1 MDRKHPAR
9 RISQAVLAGL
19 ALVALALGAAAGSA
33 AKPGTNGKKA
43 SVAPTKP
50 AVKADR
56 DGDKIFDDLEQR
68 LAPLA
73 ASAERSVIVTLR
85 AAATG
90 ERTAALEGDVG
101 DFDVTQRFRIING
114 FAGTLTKE
122 QIVELAANPAVA
134 RIEENSRVRALNA
147 GAQLSF
153 GVTKAR
159 VDAPT
164 LDGEADGNVATYS
177 GGDLVAAVIDTGID
191 GTHLDLDEGKVLAF
205 KDFVNGRTTAY
216 DDHGHGTHVAATI
229 AGDGDAR
236 TDGANRGVA
245 PAAGLVGVKALDA
258 NGGGS
263 MATVTAAIDW
273 VVQVKDAYGIEAINL
288 SLGAAGCSDGTDA
301 TSQAVNRAAAAGLVV
316 VAAAGNEGPGACTIG
331 APGAATGALTV
342 GAMADTA
349 TGGFKQA
356 SFSSR
361 GPTADGRVKP
371 DVSAPGVGIES
382 AATGTT
388 NGYVSQSG
396 TSMATPFVAG
406 VALLMKDANPAL
418 TQGEVKNRV
427 MSTAIDWGRGGDNRT
442 AGTRGADADYG
453 AGRLDG
459 YAAIK
464 AAGAPLG
471 TGPAA
476 PAHALHEGSLGGSGA
491 YVDLRLDV
499 VSTGFPIAATM
510 IISSLS
516 AGVATNPDF
525 DLYLYNPS
533 GSLVARSERI
543 ERQEDVSFTP
553 TATGTY
559 TLRVASYY
567 GSGPFFVDVS
577 GGLGTTVT
585 AAPTAA
591 GIYTGTLRSGGAS
604 SLRADDNVFFQV
616 NSTTSGTRVA
626 DWWAQTSGVP
636 NAATSGR
643 ITYRGKSSE
652 TCTQTL
658 YAYNYRTSAWTQLDS
673 RSVGT
678 GEVTVAVTPAGAFAD
693 YVSGTTGDGTVTVRV
708 RCTRSDGTSFH
719 VSGDLMSLTYTK

>member
-1 MDRKHPAR
+1 MDRRHPAR
-9 RISQAVLAGL
+9 RISQAVLATL

-33 AKPGTNGKKA
+33 AKPVAKGKKA
-43 SVAPTKP
+43 SVAPAKP

-56 DGDKIFDDLEQR
+56 DRDKIFDDLERR

-85 AAATG
+85 APATG

-101 DFDVTQRFRIING
+101 DFDVTRRFRIING

-122 QIVELAANPAVA
+122 QIGELAANPAVT

-153 GVTKAR
+153 GVVKAR
-159 VDAPT
+159 SDVPS
-164 LDGEADGNVATYS
+164 LDGEADGNAATYS

-236 TDGANRGVA
+236 ADGANRGVA

-273 VVQVKDAYGIEAINL
+273 VVQVKDAHGIEAINL

-301 TSQAVNRAAAAGLVV
+301 TSQAVNRAAAAGLIVV
-316 VAAAGNEGPGACTIG
+316 VAGGNEGPGMCTIG

-371 DVSAPGVGIES
+371 DISAPGVGIES

-418 TQGEVKNRV
+418 TQGDVKNRV

-453 AGRLDG
+453 AGRLDA
-459 YAAIK
+459 YAALK
-464 AAGAPLG
+464 AAGAALG

-476 PAHALHEGSLGGSGA
+476 PAHVLHEGSLGGSGA
-491 YVDLRLDV
+491 YIDYRLDV
-499 VSTGFPIAATM
+499 VSTGFPVGATM

-516 AGVATNPDF
+516 AGVATNPDL
-525 DLYLYNPS
+525 DLYLYSPS

-543 ERQEDVSFTP
+543 ERQEDISFTP

-577 GGLGTTVT
+577 GGLGTTAT

-591 GIYTGTLRSGGAS
+591 GIYTGTLRSGSVS

-626 DWWAQTSGVP
+626 DWWAQTGGVA

-643 ITYRGKSSE
+643 VTYRGKSSE

-693 YVSGTTGDGTVTVRV
+693 YVSGTAGDGTVTVRV
-708 RCTRSDGTSFH
+708 RCTRSDTKSFH
-719 VSGDLMSLTYTK
+719 VSGDLMSLTYSK